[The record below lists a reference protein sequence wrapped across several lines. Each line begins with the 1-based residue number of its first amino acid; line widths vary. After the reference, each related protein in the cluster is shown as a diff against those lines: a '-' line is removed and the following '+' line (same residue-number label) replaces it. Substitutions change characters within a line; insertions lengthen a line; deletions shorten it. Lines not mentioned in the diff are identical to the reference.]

1 MSTQEFEN
9 VTRRPTIDRRG
20 VLRAGSALAGA
31 TALLNTSVGGVPARL
46 AQAAEANAG
55 SIDMVYQLEGRIL
68 EVCTCQI
75 LCPCWVGENP
85 DFGTCDSVIA
95 WHVDRGTIDGLD
107 VSGRTIALINHI
119 PGNVLAGN
127 WTVVFFVDAETTPEQ
142 QEALLSVWTGQKGGP
157 VADLAQLYGEVT
169 ATQRVPITFLV
180 EGGQGT
186 LRIGSEASPVVV
198 AELSPFQGATGK
210 STTLVDTVFSTIPGA
225 PAYVGKAARFQ
236 RVSSQLGL
244 KDIDL
249 SGHNA
254 IQGSF
259 SFTA

>member
-107 VSGRTIALINHI
+107 VSGRIIALINHI

-127 WTVVFFVDAETTPEQ
+127 WTVVFFVDDGATPEQ
-142 QEALLSVWTGQKGGP
+142 QEALVSVWTGKKGGP
-157 VADLAQLYGEVT
+157 VADLAGLFGEVK
-169 ATQRVPITFLV
+169 AVQRVPITFLV
-180 EGGQGT
+180 EGGKGT
-186 LRIGSEASPVVV
+186 LRIGGGMTPIAE
-198 AELSPFQGATGK
+198 AELLPFQGATGTT
-210 STTLVDTVFSTIPGA
+210 TTLLDTVFSTIPGS
-225 PAYVGKAARFQ
+225 PAYVGKATSYR
-236 RVSSQLGL
+236 RNSSQLGF

-259 SFTA
+259 RFTA

>member
-1 MSTQEFEN
+1 MSMQAFAN
-9 VTRRPTIDRRG
+9 SVPRPRIDRRG

-31 TALLNTSVGGVPARL
+31 TALRNSPVGAASARPAR
-46 AQAAEANAG
+46 AVETAAGN
-55 SIDMVYQLEGRIL
+55 IDTGYQLEGSIL

-85 DFGTCDSVIA
+85 DYTTCDSVIA
-95 WHVDRGTIDGLD
+95 WHLDRGTIDGLD

-127 WTVVFFVDAETTPEQ
+127 WTVVFFVDEEATPEQ

-157 VADLAQLYGEVT
+157 VADLAQLYGDVT
-169 ATQRVPITFLV
+169 HTQQAPITFLV

-186 LRIGSEASPVVV
+186 LRIGGEASPIVE

-210 STTLVDTVFSTIPGA
+210 PTTLLDTVFSTIPGA
-225 PAYVGKAARFQ
+225 PAYVGKASLFR

-254 IQGSF
+254 IQGQF